1 MTGGEVAGLIGAIAG
16 LIAALAL
23 LIGAVWLAMLL
34 GRLSGSVKE
43 LTLVVREINTGVTET
58 LPEVKRLVV
67 TVNDELEKVGVVTDD
82 VAKLSGHASSVA
94 NDASQLSSLVT
105 STIAGPLVKLSAFS
119 YGVRRAVNSVRK
131 QKKN

>member
-1 MTGGEVAGLIGAIAG
+1 MTGGEVAALIGAIAG

-43 LTLVVREINTGVTET
+43 LTATVREINAGVSDT

-67 TVNDELEKVGVVTDD
+67 SVNDEIEKVGVVTDD
-82 VAKLSGHASSVA
+82 VAKLSGHASAVA

-105 STIAGPLVKLSAFS
+105 STVATPLVKLSAFS
-119 YGVRRAVNSVRK
+119 YGVRRAMSSVKRK
-131 QKKN
+131 R

>member
-1 MTGGEVAGLIGAIAG
+1 MTGGEVAALIGAIAG

-43 LTLVVREINTGVTET
+43 LTATVREINTGVSDT

-67 TVNDELEKVGVVTDD
+67 SVNDEIEKVGVVTDD
-82 VAKLSGHASSVA
+82 VAKLSGHASAVA

-105 STIAGPLVKLSAFS
+105 STVATPLVKLSAFS
-119 YGVRRAVNSVRK
+119 YGVRRAVNSVRGER
-131 QKKN
+131 

>member
-1 MTGGEVAGLIGAIAG
+1 MTGGEVAALIGAIAG

-43 LTLVVREINTGVTET
+43 LTATVREINTGVSDT

-67 TVNDELEKVGVVTDD
+67 SVNDEIEKVGVVTDD
-82 VAKLSGHASSVA
+82 VAKLSGHASAVA

-105 STIAGPLVKLSAFS
+105 STVATPLVKLSAFS
-119 YGVRRAVNSVRK
+119 YGVRRAVNSVRRK
-131 QKKN
+131 R

>member
-1 MTGGEVAGLIGAIAG
+1 MTGGEVASLIGAIAG

-43 LTLVVREINTGVTET
+43 LTAVVREINSGVTET

-82 VAKLSGHASSVA
+82 VAKLSGHTSSVA
-94 NDASQLSSLVT
+94 SDASQLSRLVT
-105 STIAGPLVKLSAFS
+105 STVATPLVKLSAFS
-119 YGVRRAVNSVRK
+119 YGVRRAINSVK
-131 QKKN
+131 KKKN

>member
-1 MTGGEVAGLIGAIAG
+1 MTGGEVAALIGAIAG

-43 LTLVVREINTGVTET
+43 LTATVREINTGVTDT

-67 TVNDELEKVGVVTDD
+67 SVNDEIEKVGVVTDD
-82 VAKLSGHASSVA
+82 VAKLSGHASAVA

-105 STIAGPLVKLSAFS
+105 STVAVPLVKISAFS
-119 YGVRRAVNSVRK
+119 YGVRRAVNSVRRK
-131 QKKN
+131 R

>member
-1 MTGGEVAGLIGAIAG
+1 MTGGEVASLLGAIAG

-43 LTLVVREINTGVTET
+43 LTATLREVNTGVSDTM
-58 LPEVKRLVV
+58 PEVKRLVV

-82 VAKLSGHASSVA
+82 VAKLSGHASAVA
-94 NDASQLSSLVT
+94 NDASQLSALVT
-105 STIAGPLVKLSAFS
+105 STIAKPLVKLSAFS

-131 QKKN
+131 GH

>member
-1 MTGGEVAGLIGAIAG
+1 MTGGEVAALIGAIAG

-43 LTLVVREINTGVTET
+43 LTATVREINTGVTDT

-67 TVNDELEKVGVVTDD
+67 SVNDEIEKVGVVTDD
-82 VAKLSGHASSVA
+82 VAKLSGHASAVA

-105 STIAGPLVKLSAFS
+105 STIATPLVKLSAFS

-131 QKKN
+131 KR

>member
-1 MTGGEVAGLIGAIAG
+1 MTGGEVAALIGAIAG

-43 LTLVVREINTGVTET
+43 LTATVREINTGVTDT
-58 LPEVKRLVV
+58 MPEVKRLVV
-67 TVNDELEKVGVVTDD
+67 SVNDELEKVGVVTDD
-82 VAKLSGHASSVA
+82 VAKLSGHASAVA

-105 STIAGPLVKLSAFS
+105 STVATPLVKLSAFS

-131 QKKN
+131 KR

>member
-1 MTGGEVAGLIGAIAG
+1 MTGGEVAALIGAIAG

-43 LTLVVREINTGVTET
+43 LTATVREINTGVTDT

-67 TVNDELEKVGVVTDD
+67 SVNDEIEKVGVVTDD
-82 VAKLSGHASSVA
+82 VAKLSGHASAVA

-105 STIAGPLVKLSAFS
+105 STVAVPLVKLSAFS
-119 YGVRRAVNSVRK
+119 YGVRRAVNSVRRK
-131 QKKN
+131 R